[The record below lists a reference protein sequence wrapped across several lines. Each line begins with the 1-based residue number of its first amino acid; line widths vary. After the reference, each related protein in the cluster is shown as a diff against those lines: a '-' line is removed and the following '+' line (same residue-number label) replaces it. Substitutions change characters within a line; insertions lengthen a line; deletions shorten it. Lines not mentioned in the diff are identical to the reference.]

1 MDLNCHI
8 KWTKND
14 RSSVKGLEKKRYFAR
29 FGTICAIY
37 KTVKDTPG
45 GVLHLIKLWAS
56 ACKFTK
62 SNTLLWFFFTFFEL
76 NKWYQI
82 TQSVSFWNNGK
93 IGVLWVD
100 LNYFWP
106 MFPFHT
112 PWKHQKTKGFLVFS
126 GDTKWELWPDMG

>member
-1 MDLNCHI
+1 M
-8 KWTKND
+8 
-14 RSSVKGLEKKRYFAR
+14 KGLKKKRYFAR

-82 TQSVSFWNNGK
+82 TQSVSFLETTG
-93 IGVLWVD
+93 
-100 LNYFWP
+100 
-106 MFPFHT
+106 
-112 PWKHQKTKGFLVFS
+112 QLVFF
-126 GDTKWELWPDMG
+126 ELI